1 MIRVRCSTL
10 TAGLAATVVILLAG
24 LDGGPAL
31 AASVC
36 ERAQKACSSDETE
49 DNRPAVLA
57 PVVWSVVGPPVHPVK
72 GTDGRI
78 HLAYEILFTNVV
90 ADALRLLSVEM
101 IDPDE
106 DDAPVG
112 EDSVFA
118 IDNTDVT
125 SQLRIFSAPA
135 TLGGDAYSRLLG
147 PGQSGLMFVDLT
159 FEDRRDIPR
168 RLAHRVTVSQDVDG
182 QPQFTAVGGLA
193 KVSRAEAVVV
203 KPPLRGDRWVDWG
216 GCCSTIAAHRF
227 ALLPLNGSIWP
238 AQRFAIDFVQLD
250 EEGRLFEGDLKNL
263 DNWHFFG
270 ADVLAAASGRVIE
283 VVNDLPNQVPGALPP
298 RITIDEGS
306 GNRVIMDIGDGRF
319 ALYAHMIP
327 GSIVVEEGQRVR
339 AGEKLGRLGNSGNTD
354 APHLHFQIMDGPGD
368 LNSVGLPFVFDRM
381 ALQGRLTGSSP
392 AAIDDLLFAGEALP
406 VDDSVTGPRRRQMP
420 LALDLLG
427 FR

>member
-1 MIRVRCSTL
+1 MT
-10 TAGLAATVVILLAG
+10 VILLTGLGSPTTFAG
-24 LDGGPAL
+24 PF
-31 AASVC
+31 C
-36 ERAQKACSSDETE
+36 ERVEKTCASDEAK
-49 DNRPAVLA
+49 DDRLAVLA
-57 PVVWSVVGPPVHPVK
+57 PVVWSVIGPPVIPVK

-90 ADALRLLSVEM
+90 ADAVNLVSVEM

-106 DDAPVG
+106 DNLPVG
-112 EDSVFA
+112 EDRVFA
-118 IDNTDVT
+118 VDDTDVT
-125 SQLRIFSAPA
+125 SQMRILSAPSTFDGDSYS
-135 TLGGDAYSRLLG
+135 TLLP
-147 PGQSGLMFVDLT
+147 PGQSGLMYVDLT

-168 RLAHRVTVSQDVDG
+168 RLAHRVTVAQDVDG

-216 GCCSTIAAHRF
+216 GCCAIISAHRF
-227 ALLPLNGSIWP
+227 TLLPLNGSLWP
-238 AQRFAIDFVQLD
+238 AQRFAIDFLQLD
-250 EEGRLFEGDLKNL
+250 EQGHLFEGDPEDL

-283 VVNDLPNQVPGALPP
+283 VVDDLPNQVPGALPP
-298 RITIDEGS
+298 GITLDEAS

-327 GSIVVEEGQRVR
+327 GSIVVEEGERVR
-339 AGEKLGRLGNSGNTD
+339 AGEKLGLLGNSGNTD
-354 APHLHFQIMDGPGD
+354 APHLHFQIMNGPGD

-381 ALQGRLTGSSP
+381 ALQGRLAGSSP
-392 AAIDDLLFAGEALP
+392 EEIDDVLFAGGAVL

-420 LALDLLG
+420 LFLDLLG